1 MKEQHPYRAT
11 IPPILDG
18 APRPLWSVLIPT
30 YNSAQYLRESLMSVL
45 TQDPG
50 PDVMQIE
57 VVDDHSTRGDP
68 AAVVEELGRGRVG
81 FYRQKEN
88 VGQIKNYET
97 CLKRSRGKLIHF
109 LQDDD
114 YVRDGFYR
122 KMQRAFEEKPEIGAA
137 FCRGIYT
144 DPDGHWLD
152 ISPLECNQSG
162 ILHNWLERIVVEQ
175 QIVNPTV
182 VVRREVYETLGGFDR
197 RAVGGEDW
205 EMWVRIAAHY
215 PVWFEV
221 EPLAAYRVTRPGS
234 VTQSYGMLGTVQHM
248 CRATEVIESYLSG
261 QLPKKSANK
270 LSKQA
275 RKNYMFWALGDVRRA
290 LRAGDRKGA
299 VLLVLEAIKCRYPLK
314 AIKSNIRL
322 YSPFHRHRDEKR
334 SHHNP

>member
-11 IPPILDG
+11 IPPVLDG

-30 YNSAQYLRESLMSVL
+30 YNSARYLRESLMSVL

-50 PDVMQIE
+50 PDAMQIE
-57 VVDDHSTRGDP
+57 VVDDHSTRGDDP
-68 AAVVEELGRGRVG
+68 AAVVEELGCGRVG

-162 ILHNWLERIVVEQ
+162 IRSEEHTSELQSRQYLVCRLLLEKKKQPQRKPIILRI
-175 QIVNPTV
+175 
-182 VVRREVYETLGGFDR
+182 
-197 RAVGGEDW
+197 
-205 EMWVRIAAHY
+205 
-215 PVWFEV
+215 
-221 EPLAAYRVTRPGS
+221 
-234 VTQSYGMLGTVQHM
+234 QH
-248 CRATEVIESYLSG
+248 
-261 QLPKKSANK
+261 K
-270 LSKQA
+270 LFQTK
-275 RKNYMFWALGDVRRA
+275 
-290 LRAGDRKGA
+290 
-299 VLLVLEAIKCRYPLK
+299 
-314 AIKSNIRL
+314 
-322 YSPFHRHRDEKR
+322 
-334 SHHNP
+334 